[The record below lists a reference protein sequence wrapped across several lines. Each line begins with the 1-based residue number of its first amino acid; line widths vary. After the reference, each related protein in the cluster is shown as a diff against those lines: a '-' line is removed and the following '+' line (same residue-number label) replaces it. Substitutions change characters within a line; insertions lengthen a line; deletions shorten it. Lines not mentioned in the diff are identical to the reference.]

1 MNMLKVIAVASIIS
15 APVVYAADKTEAD
28 NCTAKIDQL
37 DAIERSEGVGQH
49 GGVATDI
56 RKLIAQA
63 KEAREKGDG
72 KGCLAAANRAL
83 SVYKNASK

>member
-1 MNMLKVIAVASIIS
+1 MNILKVMAVASMIC
-15 APVVYAADKTEAD
+15 APGVYAGDKADAD
-28 NCTAKIDQL
+28 HCTAKINQL
-37 DAIERSEGVGQH
+37 DSIERSEGAGVQ

-72 KGCLAAANRAL
+72 KGCLTAANKAL
-83 SVYKNASK
+83 SLYKTASK

>member
-1 MNMLKVIAVASIIS
+1 MKLLRVIAVASIIC
-15 APVVYAADKTEAD
+15 APAVYAGDKTDAD
-28 NCTAKIDQL
+28 HCTAKINQL
-37 DAIERSEGVGQH
+37 DSIERSEGSGVH

-72 KGCLAAANRAL
+72 KGCLTAANKAL
-83 SVYKNASK
+83 SLYKTASK

>member
-1 MNMLKVIAVASIIS
+1 MKLLRVIAVASIIC
-15 APVVYAADKTEAD
+15 APAAYAGDKTDAD
-28 NCTAKIDQL
+28 HCTAKINQL
-37 DAIERSEGVGQH
+37 DSIERSEGSGVH

-72 KGCLAAANRAL
+72 EGCLTATNKAL
-83 SVYKNASK
+83 SLYKTASK

>member
-1 MNMLKVIAVASIIS
+1 MNMLRAIAVASIIC
-15 APVVYAADKTEAD
+15 APVVYAGGKTD
-28 NCTAKIDQL
+28 TDHCTAKINQL
-37 DAIERSEGVGQH
+37 DSIERSEGAGQH